1 MLKLVQ
7 VDHIDEIKRSK
18 RRDGENME
26 LILQFL
32 DSGYGVAEITGWE
45 PEYRNTNSLAATL
58 IFNID
63 VLRLKDKV
71 RVKIVKQR
79 VFLYRKD
86 LISIAD

>member
-45 PEYRNTNSLAATL
+45 PEYRNINSLSAVL

>member
-7 VDHIDEIKRSK
+7 VDQIDGLKRSK
-18 RRDGENME
+18 RKDGENMQ

-32 DSGYGVAEITGWE
+32 DSGYEIAEITGWE
-45 PEYRNTNSLAATL
+45 SEYRNTNSLAATL

>member
-32 DSGYGVAEITGWE
+32 DSGYEIAEITGWE

>member
-45 PEYRNTNSLAATL
+45 PEYRNTNSLSAVL

>member
-32 DSGYGVAEITGWE
+32 DSGYEIAEITGWE
-45 PEYRNTNSLAATL
+45 PEYRNTNSLSAVL
-58 IFNID
+58 RFNIR
-63 VLRLKDKV
+63 LLKLKDKV
-71 RVKIVKQR
+71 KVKIVKHR
-79 VFLYRKD
+79 IFLYNKD
-86 LISIAD
+86 LVNITD

>member
-32 DSGYGVAEITGWE
+32 DSGYGIAEITGWE
-45 PEYRNTNSLAATL
+45 SEYHNTNSLSAVL
-58 IFNID
+58 RFNIR
-63 VLRLKDKV
+63 LLKLKDKV
-71 RVKIVKQR
+71 KVKIVKHR
-79 VFLYRKD
+79 IFLYRKD

>member
-7 VDHIDEIKRSK
+7 VDQIDGLKRSK
-18 RRDGENME
+18 RRDGENIA

-32 DSGYGVAEITGWE
+32 DSGYEIAEITGWE
-45 PEYRNTNSLAATL
+45 EGYRNTDSLSATL
-58 IFNID
+58 RFNID
-63 VLRLKDKV
+63 VLRIKDKV

-86 LISIAD
+86 LIVITD

>member
-7 VDHIDEIKRSK
+7 VDQIDGLKRSK
-18 RRDGENME
+18 RKDGENIA

-32 DSGYGVAEITGWE
+32 DSGYEIAEITGWE
-45 PEYRNTNSLAATL
+45 EGYRNTNSLAATL